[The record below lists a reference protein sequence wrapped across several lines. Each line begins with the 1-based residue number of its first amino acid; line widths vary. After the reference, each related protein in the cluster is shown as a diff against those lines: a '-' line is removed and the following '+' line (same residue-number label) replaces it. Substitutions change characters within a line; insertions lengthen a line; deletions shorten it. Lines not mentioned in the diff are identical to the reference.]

1 MKKAGIFYTNNA
13 IPKEIISRSL
23 ESIKVAADKNDVKVI
38 TSSWEPLIGF
48 DNYIADHKNKGHF
61 TLYSQILKL
70 LFVLKDEDYDVVSF
84 LEHDTL
90 YGEDFFAY
98 DSFDCNVLANSNYVG
113 LNKQGYQNRPE
124 VNPLHQ
130 LTMKLD
136 FAIDYFSIELI
147 KTLHSDVSNVEPS
160 EEYCLWNS
168 NQKSIHINWGGNFT
182 SHFQT
187 FGEVYSN
194 DDPYWGD
201 SSRLIDE
208 SFFIK

>member
-13 IPKEIISRSL
+13 IPIEIISRSL
-23 ESIKVAADKNDVKVI
+23 ESIKVAAKKNDVKVI
-38 TSSWEPLIGF
+38 TSSWDPIDGF
-48 DNYIADHKNKGHF
+48 ENYICDHKNKGHF
-61 TLYSQILKL
+61 TLYCQILKL
-70 LFVLKDEDYDVVSF
+70 LFVLKDESYDVVSF

-90 YGEDFFAY
+90 YGEDYFDY
-98 DSFDCNVLANSNYVG
+98 NSFDCNVLANSNYIG
-113 LNKQGYQNRPE
+113 LHKEGYQKRPQ

-136 FAIDYFSIELI
+136 FAIDYFSIELV
-147 KTLHSDVSNVEPS
+147 KTLHKNVTDVEPKQ
-160 EEYCLWNS
+160 EYSFWNS

-182 SHFQT
+182 SHYQT

-201 SSRLIDE
+201 SNKLIDK

>member
-1 MKKAGIFYTNNA
+1 MKKAGIFYTNNE

-90 YGEDFFAY
+90 YGEDYFAY
-98 DSFDCNVLANSNYVG
+98 DLFDCNVLANSNYVG
-113 LNKQGYQNRPE
+113 LHKQGYQNRPE

-147 KTLHSDVSNVEPS
+147 KTLHKDVSNVEPR

-182 SHFQT
+182 SHYQT
-187 FGEVYSN
+187 FGEIYSS

-201 SSRLIDE
+201 SSRLIDQ